1 MDKNI
6 LRYDD
11 FLMEEHFRYIDSL
24 LITESVGD
32 NVASYLRKVFQR
44 IKNLS
49 IEKKKT
55 LLIYALTGLL
65 MFSNANSI
73 LSVLNTDN
81 FIKSE
86 LVANPELKGVI
97 KDKLEDS
104 PFKDATTMKLSQ
116 DGWDQ
121 IKAEE
126 GDPKN
131 PGEPVLK
138 AYKLGDGRITVG
150 WGHAEPI
157 KTSKYKKGQVI
168 TREQAKKLLQED
180 LGEAADGV
188 RRIFKE
194 WKNKG
199 IERKITQDQFDAL
212 VSIALNLG
220 ISGLR
225 QSDVIQHIKK
235 GDYKNAGEAI
245 KNQSLN
251 YKFPGLEA
259 RRERES
265 NLFLSYLDDSE
276 LSSKNI

>member
-1 MDKNI
+1 MDKSI

-24 LITESVGD
+24 LINESIGD
-32 NVASYLRKVFQR
+32 DVASYLRKVFQR

-86 LVANPELKGVI
+86 LVANPELKSVI
-97 KDKLEDS
+97 KDKLEES

-168 TREQAKKLLQED
+168 SREEAKKLLQED
-180 LGEAADGV
+180 LGNAADGV
-188 RRIFKE
+188 RRIFTE
-194 WKNKG
+194 WKDKG

-212 VSIALNLG
+212 VSIALNIG
-220 ISGLR
+220 VSGLR

-235 GDYKNAGEAI
+235 GDYKKAGQSI
-245 KNQSLN
+245 KKQSLSK
-251 YKFPGLEA
+251 KFGGLES
-259 RRERES
+259 RREREA
-265 NLFLSYLDDSE
+265 NMFLSYLE
-276 LSSKNI
+276 ETPQQGT

>member
-55 LLIYALTGLL
+55 LLIYALSGLL
-65 MFSNANSI
+65 MFSNSDKI
-73 LSVLNTDN
+73 LSVINTDN

-86 LVANPELKGVI
+86 LVSTPELKDVV
-97 KDKLEDS
+97 KQKLEES

-138 AYKLGDGRITVG
+138 AYRLGDGKITVG
-150 WGHAEPI
+150 WGHAEPVN
-157 KTSKYKKGQVI
+157 KSKYKKGQVI
-168 TREQAKKLLQED
+168 TREEAKKLLQED
-180 LGEAADGV
+180 LTKAADGV

-199 IERKITQDQFDAL
+199 IERKITQDQFVL
-212 VSIALNLG
+212 KLN
-220 ISGLR
+220 
-225 QSDVIQHIKK
+225 D
-235 GDYKNAGEAI
+235 
-245 KNQSLN
+245 
-251 YKFPGLEA
+251 
-259 RRERES
+259 
-265 NLFLSYLDDSE
+265 
-276 LSSKNI
+276 

>member
-6 LRYDD
+6 LRYED

-55 LLIYALTGLL
+55 LLIYALSGLL

-138 AYKLGDGRITVG
+138 AYKLGDGKITVG

-194 WKNKG
+194 WKSKG

-212 VSIALNLG
+212 VSMAYNLG
-220 ISGLR
+220 SSGLR
-225 QSDVIQHIKK
+225 KSEVIKHIKR
-235 GDYKNAGEAI
+235 GDYKSAGESI
-245 KNQSLN
+245 KKQSLSK
-251 YKFPGLEA
+251 KFSGLES

-265 NLFLSYLDDSE
+265 NLFLSYLE
-276 LSSKNI
+276 ETPQQGT

>member
-157 KTSKYKKGQVI
+157 KTSKYKRGQVI

-212 VSIALNLG
+212 VSMAYNMG

-225 QSDVIQHIKK
+225 HSDVIQHIKK
-235 GDYKNAGEAI
+235 GDYKSAGESI
-245 KNQSLN
+245 KKQSLSK
-251 YKFPGLEA
+251 KFSGLES

-265 NLFLSYLDDSE
+265 NLFLSYLE
-276 LSSKNI
+276 ETPQQGT